1 MNNALKKLINA
12 IVAVTES
19 TFAALEDGKWTN
31 SDIMKFLDDIP
42 EIVSVLGVIKELP
55 EAIKEL
61 TDDEK
66 RQEAIDY
73 LKDEFDI
80 DNDKAE
86 VLIESIFQNL
96 SGILTGILSIIDA
109 IKSFKE

>member
-1 MNNALKKLINA
+1 MNNALKKLIDA
-12 IVAVTES
+12 IVAIVES
-19 TFAALEDGKWTN
+19 TFAALEDGKWTS

-61 TDDEK
+61 KDDEK

-80 DNDKAE
+80 EDDRAE
-86 VLIESIFQNL
+86 ALIESIIQNL
-96 SGILTGILSIIDA
+96 SGIITGILNII
-109 IKSFKE
+109 KLFKE